1 MNLLS
6 KRELNSPLA
15 IYTNMRK
22 FDHKDIVMLGGFLTI
37 VTTIIVMIIT
47 SGFTIWIDLK
57 IQVLNS

>member
-22 FDHKDIVMLGGFLTI
+22 FEHEELVMLGGFLTI

-47 SGFTIWIDLK
+47 SGFK
-57 IQVLNS
+57 V

>member
-47 SGFTIWIDLK
+47 SGITVWIDLK

>member
-1 MNLLS
+1 
-6 KRELNSPLA
+6 
-15 IYTNMRK
+15 MRK